1 MDYLKNHRCRVV
13 SAVLLFSLFTISH
26 TLNLNVENG
35 NYIPA
40 DIDGN
45 GLFFINDN
53 GQLILSDVW
62 LGSPSDR
69 KCTGACGHLLS
80 RD

>member
-1 MDYLKNHRCRVV
+1 MSSERKPRIYITCFIRSTYD
-13 SAVLLFSLFTISH
+13 SH
-26 TLNLNVENG
+26 PLNLNVEDG
-35 NYIPA
+35 NYIPD

-45 GLFFINDN
+45 GFFFINDD
-53 GQLILSDVW
+53 GQMILSDLW